1 MHLTLALFNNL
12 MGMDGLII
20 LVLGLLFFGRRLPE
34 VGKNIA
40 LTVREFGSSEPD
52 AEMVAKVVVVVI
64 VLIIVVYLA
73 YRSQGV

>member
-1 MHLTLALFNNL
+1 MHFPLALFNNL

-40 LTVREFGSSEPD
+40 KTARVFQVADPD
-52 AEMVAKVVVVVI
+52 AESIAKIVMFVIIFFI
-64 VLIIVVYLA
+64 VLYLA
-73 YRSQGV
+73 YHTRL